1 MPPPTLAAN
10 SRWRQDTVLCAYRR
24 CPFGC
29 QRFSVQ
35 LEKLCW
41 TTAASARD
49 FEGRSALHSAALSG
63 APNRVQQ
70 VGWYAGGPHCP
81 PEQHGSEHCA
91 VRLRRCAAVHSGTAS
106 LSFLNLL

>member
-1 MPPPTLAAN
+1 MIPSQRIFADEIWHMPPPNLAAS
-10 SRWRQDTVLCAYRR
+10 SRWRQDTVLCAYRH

-29 QRFSVQ
+29 LRFSVQ

-70 VGWYAGGPHCP
+70 VGP
-81 PEQHGSEHCA
+81 PVGRTVCREYP
-91 VRLRRCAAVHSGTAS
+91 
-106 LSFLNLL
+106 